1 MLHKEFILEQVLD
14 VAHLPV
20 LLGGDGIVAAQAMAE
35 KIVETFQAH
44 RKLIYCGLDNHRE
57 IAAHLAGEMQKGLVM
72 KRPPL
77 PVLLLNAE
85 EKEGFAGE
93 PPEALPPLEER
104 LLQQL
109 TAAGEANDTLLI
121 LHSGKSRAFEPLLA
135 TAAAMNLT
143 ALVFSGY
150 PRPKKVAPPYLFY
163 IPSANP
169 ARLEEVF
176 LIMGHIICTLVESIL
191 FSDGEGI

>member
-1 MLHKEFILEQVLD
+1 MLQKEFILEQVLD

-35 KIVETFQAH
+35 RIVETFQAH
-44 RKLIYCGLDNHRE
+44 RKLIYCGFDNHRS
-57 IAAHLAGEMQKGLVM
+57 IAAHLAGEMRNGLVM

-77 PVLLLNAE
+77 PVSLLDTE
-85 EKEGFAGE
+85 EKKTKTGDPQENI
-93 PPEALPPLEER
+93 LPLEES

-109 TAAGEANDTLLI
+109 AAEGEENDTLLI
-121 LHSGKSRAFEPLLA
+121 LNSGKNKTLDSLLA
-135 TAAAMNLT
+135 TAITMNLT
-143 ALVFSGY
+143 TLVFSGY
-150 PRPKKVAPPYLFY
+150 PRPKKTSPPYLFY

-191 FSDGEGI
+191 FSDGAGV

>member
-1 MLHKEFILEQVLD
+1 MLQKEFILEQVLD

-35 KIVETFQAH
+35 RIIETFQAH
-44 RKLIYCGLDNHRE
+44 RKLIYCGFDNYRE
-57 IAAHLAGEMQKGLVM
+57 IVAHLAGEMQNGLVM

-77 PVLLLNAE
+77 PVFLLDTG
-85 EKEGFAGE
+85 EKEANGGDPRE
-93 PPEALPPLEER
+93 DVLPWEES

-109 TAAGEANDTLLI
+109 ATEGEENDTLLV
-121 LHSGKSRAFEPLLA
+121 LQSGKNKVLDSLLA
-135 TAAAMNLT
+135 TAATMNLKT
-143 ALVFSGY
+143 LVFSGY
-150 PRPKKVAPPYLFY
+150 PRPKKIVPPHLFY

>member
-1 MLHKEFILEQVLD
+1 MLQKEFVLEQVLD

-44 RKLIYCGLDNHRE
+44 RRLIYCGFENYRN
-57 IAAHLAGEMQKGLVM
+57 IAAHLAGEMRTGLVM

-77 PVLLLNAE
+77 PVLLLDTGEN
-85 EKEGFAGE
+85 KVNTGE
-93 PPEALPPLEER
+93 PREDVLPLEES

-109 TAAGEANDTLLI
+109 AAEGEENDTLLI
-121 LHSGKSRAFEPLLA
+121 LNSGKNRVLDSLLA
-135 TAAAMNLT
+135 TAATMNLT
-143 ALVFSGY
+143 TLVFSGY
-150 PRPKKVAPPYLFY
+150 PRPKKISPPYLFY

>member
-1 MLHKEFILEQVLD
+1 MLQKEFILEQVLD

-44 RKLIYCGLDNHRE
+44 RKLIYCGFDNYRE
-57 IAAHLAGEMQKGLVM
+57 IAAHLAGEMQSGLVM

-77 PVLLLNAE
+77 PVFLLNTGEKAANGGDSREDVLPWE
-85 EKEGFAGE
+85 ES
-93 PPEALPPLEER
+93 

-109 TAAGEANDTLLI
+109 AAEGEENDTLLI
-121 LHSGKSRAFEPLLA
+121 LQSGKSKALDNLLA
-135 TAAAMNLT
+135 TAATMNLT
-143 ALVFSGY
+143 TLVFSGY
-150 PRPKKVAPPYLFY
+150 PRPKKIAPPYLFY

-191 FSDGEGI
+191 FSEGEGI

>member
-1 MLHKEFILEQVLD
+1 MLQKEFILEQVLD

-44 RKLIYCGLDNHRE
+44 RKLIYCGLDNHRD
-57 IAAHLAGEMQKGLVM
+57 IAAHLAGEMRTGLVM

-77 PVLLLNAE
+77 PVFLLSTGTKAANTGDPRE
-85 EKEGFAGE
+85 D
-93 PPEALPPLEER
+93 ALPLEEG

-109 TAAGEANDTLLI
+109 AGEGEAGDTLLI
-121 LHSGKSRAFEPLLA
+121 LHSGKNRVLDSLLA
-135 TAAAMNLT
+135 TAATMNLT
-143 ALVFSGY
+143 TLIFSGY
-150 PRPKKVAPPYLFY
+150 PRPKKISPPYLFY